1 MNVEYFISK
10 RIVSAKE
17 NKNIFSRPI
26 IRITIF
32 AISLSVAVMLISLSI
47 LDGFQSEVTNKVI
60 SFGSHIQI
68 SNKEEIPLELTDF
81 FLASVQQNYG
91 ITDIYKII
99 DEFGLVKTDDDFMLI
114 KMK

>member
-32 AISLSVAVMLISLSI
+32 AIALSVAVMLISLSI
-47 LDGFQSEVTNKVI
+47 LDGFQSE
-60 SFGSHIQI
+60 
-68 SNKEEIPLELTDF
+68 D
-81 FLASVQQNYG
+81 
-91 ITDIYKII
+91 YK
-99 DEFGLVKTDDDFMLI
+99 
-114 KMK
+114 